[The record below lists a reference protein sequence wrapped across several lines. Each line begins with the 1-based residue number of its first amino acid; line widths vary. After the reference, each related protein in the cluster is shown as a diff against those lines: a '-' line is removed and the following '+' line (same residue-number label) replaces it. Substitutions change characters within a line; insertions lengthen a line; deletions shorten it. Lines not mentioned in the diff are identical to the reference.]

1 METEINSSYE
11 AGPLPPHKTAST
23 SDPPGNVVER
33 CLDTGGGSMDA
44 KGFGCIDFLMPR
56 TMAAGLDGDVV
67 AGDDGEG
74 LEVGSS
80 LDELSSLL

>member
-1 METEINSSYE
+1 ME
-11 AGPLPPHKTAST
+11 
-23 SDPPGNVVER
+23 
-33 CLDTGGGSMDA
+33 A

-67 AGDDGEG
+67 AGDEGDG

-80 LDELSSLL
+80 LDELSSSLL

>member
-1 METEINSSYE
+1 M
-11 AGPLPPHKTAST
+11 
-23 SDPPGNVVER
+23 
-33 CLDTGGGSMDA
+33 GGGSMDA
-44 KGFGCIDFLMPR
+44 NGFGCTDFWMPR
-56 TMAAGLDGDVV
+56 TRAAGLDGDVV

>member
-1 METEINSSYE
+1 
-11 AGPLPPHKTAST
+11 
-23 SDPPGNVVER
+23 
-33 CLDTGGGSMDA
+33 MDA
-44 KGFGCIDFLMPR
+44 KGFGCIDFLMVR